1 MSNENS
7 SVELDCVKNKEG
19 FDVFNRFYVCFDV
32 LRKTWK
38 NNCRPLIGVDGCF
51 LKSKLKGQLLVA
63 LGRDADMNIES
74 QIHYTYFSLHCICTT
89 HLYEWLS
96 LLSYTYKSTSFFFK
110 YMLYEH
116 RISDSLHL
124 LFAPLHMHH
133 PFVRVVIIAKL
144 HIQINIIF
152 FQIYAI

>member
-96 LLSYTYKSTSFFFK
+96 LLSYTYKSTSFF
-110 YMLYEH
+110 
-116 RISDSLHL
+116 
-124 LFAPLHMHH
+124 
-133 PFVRVVIIAKL
+133 
-144 HIQINIIF
+144 
-152 FQIYAI
+152 QIYAI